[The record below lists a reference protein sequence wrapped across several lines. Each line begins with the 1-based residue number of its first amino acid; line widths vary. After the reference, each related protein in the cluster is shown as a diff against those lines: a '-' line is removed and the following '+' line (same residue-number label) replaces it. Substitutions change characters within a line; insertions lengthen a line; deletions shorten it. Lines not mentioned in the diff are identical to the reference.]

1 MKTTSVLSASPRS
14 ATREEA
20 GQVNEAI
27 RARLR
32 YAGKIGAGVVVRSCR
47 PVDLDDAQKRDARL
61 YQAGQ
66 YACFLR
72 GYGRFA
78 KGDLCPIVEANE
90 RGVVIEK
97 NGRRSTLGYR
107 YTGRIVVAV
116 GAETEVAPGDRLQ
129 LKFNGRSREGMRLN
143 NGELVT
149 VREVRP
155 DGALVVEDAK
165 QNHKTLGPDQRLFV
179 RGYAVT
185 SYGSQGKTVDTV
197 IFADAGT
204 KAATD
209 ARQWYV
215 TVSRGRRR
223 VVVFT
228 SDKAALR
235 AHIEASGER
244 PLAMDVRPAGAADSV
259 SAELRRR
266 AAAEQAREAARRFHA
281 VAAANQANAARHSRS
296 VGVRI

>member
-1 MKTTSVLSASPRS
+1 MKAWWCGVVARSIWTTRKS
-14 ATREEA
+14 ATPA
-20 GQVNEAI
+20 F
-27 RARLR
+27 
-32 YAGKIGAGVVVRSCR
+32 
-47 PVDLDDAQKRDARL
+47 

-72 GYGRFA
+72 GYGRFS

-107 YTGRIVVAV
+107 YTSRIVVAV

-129 LKFNGRSREGMRLN
+129 LKFNGKSREGARLN

-165 QNHKTLGPDQRLFV
+165 RNRKTLGPDQRLFV

-197 IFADAGT
+197 LFADAGT

-215 TVSRGRRR
+215 TISRGRRS

-244 PLAMDVRPAGAADSV
+244 PLAMDVRPAGAAGRM
-259 SAELRRR
+259 SAEWRRR
-266 AAAEQAREAARRFHA
+266 VTAEQMRQPAGRFHA
-281 VAAANQANAARHSRS
+281 QAAASLAAAARQGRS
-296 VGVRI
+296 VGVRV